1 MSLIIIDTGG
11 KRKAG
16 KNKDYVRKDE
26 LLVDGKVKPELLP
39 DTTHEKTDLQSLAE
53 RVQAME
59 EREYNNQ
66 EMLGGLANMYAPY
79 FETNAVEDKEI
90 RGDAVEKFNNLPDLA
105 KVLYLW
111 NLRKDAGLLI
121 LKNSHR
127 YRCISGQFSSISNMA
142 QFVDDINLE
151 VLLFFARDGLA
162 YAFKKPPYV
171 DAGEDIEDLDALKEK
186 LSGMWVNLQDMTYG
200 ELTNNSYQWFKS
212 FFGTPRTAISEIAVQ
227 SVRDEME
234 QHKADTAR
242 TIAELQSSLAN
253 AEKVIDWLG
262 GDLLRVTPDIP
273 TRDGKFAATRMFPF
287 AVRLPGGIHAYA
299 LRTDRDLTKTMDFEM
314 IGEGKNIPAYT
325 PVFLMAK
332 ESKEYILSPAPYSA
346 PIDTGLM
353 GTLQPLTVEM
363 RDHDKYKYFALV
375 LNKKGESQFLV
386 VPNNKKII
394 IPPYRAF
401 LRLPKD
407 YVYNPAEAA
416 ESSAETAPP
425 TDK

>member
-1 MSLIIIDTGG
+1 MSNNIFANIGGDTSVSLQLQTNMRDLASFFDNDD
-11 KRKAG
+11 KI
-16 KNKDYVRKDE
+16 
-26 LLVDGKVKPELLP
+26 KPEHLP
-39 DTTHEKTDLQSLAE
+39 ESS
-53 RVQAME
+53 
-59 EREYNNQ
+59 
-66 EMLGGLANMYAPY
+66 
-79 FETNAVEDKEI
+79 
-90 RGDAVEKFNNLPDLA
+90 GDASVLSERLTSVVNSLEEVKSALA
-105 KVLYLW
+105 
-111 NLRKDAGLLI
+111 
-121 LKNSHR
+121 
-127 YRCISGQFSSISNMA
+127 
-142 QFVDDINLE
+142 
-151 VLLFFARDGLA
+151 
-162 YAFKKPPYV
+162 
-171 DAGEDIEDLDALKEK
+171 
-186 LSGMWVNLQDMTYG
+186 
-200 ELTNNSYQWFKS
+200 
-212 FFGTPRTAISEIAVQ
+212 Q
-227 SVRDEME
+227 S
-234 QHKADTAR
+234 QK
-242 TIAELQSSLAN
+242 I
-253 AEKVIDWLG
+253 IDWLG
-262 GDLLRVTPDIP
+262 GDLLRVTPEIP
-273 TRDGKFAATRMFPF
+273 TRDGKFAATRTFPF

-375 LNKKGESQFLV
+375 LNKKGESQFLL

-416 ESSAETAPP
+416 ESSAESAPP

>member
-1 MSLIIIDTGG
+1 MSLHLNTNMRDL
-11 KRKAG
+11 ASFFD
-16 KNKDYVRKDE
+16 KNDKI
-26 LLVDGKVKPELLP
+26 KPEHLP
-39 DTTHEKTDLQSLAE
+39 ESS
-53 RVQAME
+53 
-59 EREYNNQ
+59 
-66 EMLGGLANMYAPY
+66 
-79 FETNAVEDKEI
+79 
-90 RGDAVEKFNNLPDLA
+90 GDASVLSERLTSVVNSLEEVKSALA
-105 KVLYLW
+105 
-111 NLRKDAGLLI
+111 
-121 LKNSHR
+121 
-127 YRCISGQFSSISNMA
+127 
-142 QFVDDINLE
+142 
-151 VLLFFARDGLA
+151 
-162 YAFKKPPYV
+162 
-171 DAGEDIEDLDALKEK
+171 
-186 LSGMWVNLQDMTYG
+186 
-200 ELTNNSYQWFKS
+200 
-212 FFGTPRTAISEIAVQ
+212 Q
-227 SVRDEME
+227 S
-234 QHKADTAR
+234 QK
-242 TIAELQSSLAN
+242 I
-253 AEKVIDWLG
+253 IDWLG

-273 TRDGKFAATRMFPF
+273 TRDGKFAATRTFPF

-375 LNKKGESQFLV
+375 LNKKGESQFLL

-416 ESSAETAPP
+416 ESSAETATT

>member
-16 KNKDYVRKDE
+16 KHKDYVRKDE

-39 DTTHEKTDLQSLAE
+39 DTTHEKTDLQPLAE

-59 EREYNNQ
+59 ERESNNQ

-90 RGDAVEKFNNLPDLA
+90 RGDAVEKFANLPDLA

-111 NLRKDAGLLI
+111 SLRKDAGLLI

-253 AEKVIDWLG
+253 AGKVIDWLG
-262 GDLLRVTPDIP
+262 GDLLKVTPTIP
-273 TRDGKFAATRMFPF
+273 DGEGWCATRIFPF
-287 AVRLPGGIHAYA
+287 AVKLPGGIHAYA
-299 LRTDRDLTKTMDFEM
+299 LKKNQDLSKTTDFEM
-314 IGEGKNIPAYT
+314 IGNGKDVPAYT
-325 PVFLMAK
+325 PVVLVAK
-332 ESKEYILSPAPYSA
+332 EKKEYVLSPAPYSN
-346 PIDTGLM
+346 PIETGLM
-353 GTLQPLTVEM
+353 GSMQPVSPEM
-363 RDHDKYKYFALV
+363 RDHEKYKYFVLMPTSKGYPQYTIISPALV
-375 LNKKGESQFLV
+375 
-386 VPNNKKII
+386 
-394 IPPYRAF
+394 IPPYRSY
-401 LRLPKD
+401 LRIPKD
-407 YVYNPAEAA
+407 YVYKPAEAA
-416 ESSAETAPP
+416 ATTES
-425 TDK
+425 

>member
-39 DTTHEKTDLQSLAE
+39 DTTHEKTDLQPLAE

-59 EREYNNQ
+59 SREYNNQ

-79 FETNAVEDKEI
+79 FETNAIDDGEI
-90 RGDAVEKFNNLPDLA
+90 RGGAVEKFGNLPDLA

-111 NLRKDAGLLI
+111 SLRKDAGLLI

-127 YRCISGQFSSISNMA
+127 YRCISGQFSSVSNMA

-151 VLLFFARDGLA
+151 VLLFFARGGLA

-200 ELTNNSYQWFKS
+200 ELTNNSTQWLKS

-227 SVRDEME
+227 SVRDAME

-253 AEKVIDWLG
+253 AQKVIDWLG
-262 GDLLRVTPDIP
+262 GDLLRVTTDVP
-273 TRDGKFAATRMFPF
+273 TRDGRFAATRMFPF
-287 AVRLPGGIHAYA
+287 AVKLPEGIHAYA
-299 LRTDRDLTKTMDFEM
+299 LKKDQDLTKDILFEM
-314 IGEGKNIPAYT
+314 IGDGKDVPAYT

-332 ESKEYILSPAPYSA
+332 ENKEYILSPAPYSA
-346 PIDTGLM
+346 PIDTGFL
-353 GTLQPLTVEM
+353 GSTQTITPAM
-363 RDHDKYKYFALV
+363 RDQENFKYYVFIQ
-375 LNKKGESQFLV
+375 NKQGYGEFRQIQK
-386 VPNNKKII
+386 NNIT
-394 IPPYRAF
+394 PYRAYV
-401 LRLPKD
+401 RIPKD
-407 YVYNPAEAA
+407 YVYKPAEAA
-416 ESSAETAPP
+416 EAAATTES
-425 TDK
+425 

>member
-39 DTTHEKTDLQSLAE
+39 DTTHEKTDLQPLAE

-59 EREYNNQ
+59 TRESNNQ
-66 EMLGGLANMYAPY
+66 EMLDGLANMYAPY

-90 RGDAVEKFNNLPDLA
+90 RGDAVEKFANLPDLA

-111 NLRKDAGLLI
+111 SLRKDAGLLI

-253 AEKVIDWLG
+253 AQKVIDWLG

-287 AVRLPGGIHAYA
+287 AVKLPGGIHAYA
-299 LRTDRDLTKTMDFEM
+299 LRTDRDLTKTIDFEM
-314 IGEGKNIPAYT
+314 IGEGKDVPAYT

-332 ESKEYILSPAPYSA
+332 ESKEYILSPTPYSA

-375 LNKKGESQFLV
+375 LNKKGESQWMT

-401 LRLPKD
+401 IRLPKD
-407 YVYNPAEAA
+407 YVYKPAEAA
-416 ESSAETAPP
+416 EAAATTES
-425 TDK
+425 

>member
-1 MSLIIIDTGG
+1 MALIIIDSGS

-16 KNKDYVRKDE
+16 ENKDYVRKDE

-39 DTTHEKTDLQSLAE
+39 DTTHEKTDLQPLAE

-59 EREYNNQ
+59 ERESNNQ

-79 FETNAVEDKEI
+79 FEINAVEDKEI
-90 RGDAVEKFNNLPDLA
+90 RGDAVEKFANLPDLA

-127 YRCISGQFSSISNMA
+127 YRCISGQFSSVSNMA

-171 DAGEDIEDLDALKEK
+171 DAGEDIEDLDTLKEK

-212 FFGTPRTAISEIAVQ
+212 FFGAPRTAISEIAVQ

-253 AEKVIDWLG
+253 AQKVIDWLG

-287 AVRLPGGIHAYA
+287 AVKLPGGIHAYA
-299 LRTDRDLTKTMDFEM
+299 LRTDRDLTKTIDFEM
-314 IGEGKNIPAYT
+314 IGEGKDVPAYT

-332 ESKEYILSPAPYSA
+332 ESKEYILSPTPYSA
-346 PIDTGLM
+346 PIDTGLI

-375 LNKKGESQFLV
+375 LNKKGEAQWMT

-401 LRLPKD
+401 IRLPKD
-407 YVYNPAEAA
+407 YVYKPAEAA
-416 ESSAETAPP
+416 EAAATTES
-425 TDK
+425 

>member
-1 MSLIIIDTGG
+1 MSLQLQTNMRDLASFFDNDDKI
-11 KRKAG
+11 
-16 KNKDYVRKDE
+16 
-26 LLVDGKVKPELLP
+26 KPEHLP
-39 DTTHEKTDLQSLAE
+39 ESS
-53 RVQAME
+53 
-59 EREYNNQ
+59 
-66 EMLGGLANMYAPY
+66 
-79 FETNAVEDKEI
+79 
-90 RGDAVEKFNNLPDLA
+90 GDASVLSERLTSVVNSLEEVKSALA
-105 KVLYLW
+105 
-111 NLRKDAGLLI
+111 
-121 LKNSHR
+121 
-127 YRCISGQFSSISNMA
+127 
-142 QFVDDINLE
+142 
-151 VLLFFARDGLA
+151 
-162 YAFKKPPYV
+162 
-171 DAGEDIEDLDALKEK
+171 
-186 LSGMWVNLQDMTYG
+186 
-200 ELTNNSYQWFKS
+200 
-212 FFGTPRTAISEIAVQ
+212 Q
-227 SVRDEME
+227 S
-234 QHKADTAR
+234 QK
-242 TIAELQSSLAN
+242 I
-253 AEKVIDWLG
+253 IDWLG
-262 GDLLRVTPDIP
+262 GDLLRVTPEIP
-273 TRDGKFAATRMFPF
+273 TRDGKFAATRTFPF

-375 LNKKGESQFLV
+375 LNKKGESQFLL

-416 ESSAETAPP
+416 ESSAESAPP

>member
-1 MSLIIIDTGG
+1 MSNNIFANIGGDTAVSLHLNTNM
-11 KRKAG
+11 RDLASFFD
-16 KNKDYVRKDE
+16 KNDKI
-26 LLVDGKVKPELLP
+26 KPEHLP
-39 DTTHEKTDLQSLAE
+39 ESS
-53 RVQAME
+53 
-59 EREYNNQ
+59 
-66 EMLGGLANMYAPY
+66 
-79 FETNAVEDKEI
+79 
-90 RGDAVEKFNNLPDLA
+90 GDASVLSERLTSVVNSLEEVKSALA
-105 KVLYLW
+105 
-111 NLRKDAGLLI
+111 
-121 LKNSHR
+121 
-127 YRCISGQFSSISNMA
+127 
-142 QFVDDINLE
+142 
-151 VLLFFARDGLA
+151 
-162 YAFKKPPYV
+162 
-171 DAGEDIEDLDALKEK
+171 
-186 LSGMWVNLQDMTYG
+186 
-200 ELTNNSYQWFKS
+200 
-212 FFGTPRTAISEIAVQ
+212 Q
-227 SVRDEME
+227 S
-234 QHKADTAR
+234 QK
-242 TIAELQSSLAN
+242 I
-253 AEKVIDWLG
+253 IDWLG

-273 TRDGKFAATRMFPF
+273 TRDGKFAATRTFPF

-375 LNKKGESQFLV
+375 QNKKGESQFLL

-416 ESSAETAPP
+416 ESSAESAPP